1 MNICVVV
8 PSSEYLG
15 QAGVRIRYER
25 ISAHLLIHGVV
36 LRFKVIDEFVENSYF
51 NDDVYIIS
59 KVYDFRAVLLASE
72 ITASGKLVGPD
83 LFDDYFS
90 DTEDFRFTRLRN
102 WLAELIKFSS
112 FALCSTNKIKNDLKA
127 YLEKVPSHVMN
138 DPAEIEHEG
147 IQKVLELIE
156 SKQSQLR
163 DTQELRIVWFGIGD
177 NPHFDVGI
185 QDLVRFAPQALR
197 KLKVAFPDIKLTLL
211 TNKRALTT
219 DAYEL
224 LKKLPVKY
232 NVELWSEEKE
242 QALLAGASVALLP
255 VNYQSFSKVKSF
267 NRAIT
272 ALTNGAQV
280 LSLGYDLYAPLKEI
294 IYRRPEELI
303 EDLESSSLRFSS
315 DNISVINELFAKF
328 ASPVNE
334 ASKLVNFIATLNA
347 PNEKSKNY
355 VKLVSLGSN
364 LDKKLYKF
372 AAKHN
377 WICVSPPAL
386 SKRAN
391 QILSIELCKDNSFYA
406 FMGKGVQKTL
416 IDIQNKSETQVI
428 SKPIQDSIKI
438 SGRVEN
444 LFSYSGN
451 SFTDSILHQQ
461 SFTITKSV
469 AHECFAEYVLINAET
484 SKSFFAY

>member
-8 PSSEYLG
+8 PSSEYLE

-25 ISAHLLIHGVV
+25 ISAHLLSHGVI
-36 LRFKVIDEFVENSYF
+36 LKFKVIEEFVENSYL

-59 KVYDFRAVLLASE
+59 KVYDFRAVLLAAE

-90 DTEDFRFTRLRN
+90 DAEDFRFTRLRN
-102 WLAELIKFSS
+102 WLAELTKFSS
-112 FALCSTNKIKNDLKA
+112 FALCSTDKIKNGLKA
-127 YLEKVPSHVMN
+127 YLKEIPSHVMN
-138 DPAEIEHEG
+138 DPAEIEPG
-147 IQKVLELIE
+147 GLQKVLELVE

-163 DTQELRIVWFGIGD
+163 DTRELRIVWFGIGD

-197 KLKVAFPDIKLTLL
+197 KLKVAFPNIKLTLL

-232 NVELWSEEKE
+232 SVELWSEEKE
-242 QALLAGASVALLP
+242 KALLADSSVALLP

-280 LSLGYDLYAPLKEI
+280 LSLGYDLYAPLEKI
-294 IYRRPEELI
+294 IYRSPEELI
-303 EDLESSSLRFSS
+303 DDLESGSLRFSS
-315 DNISVINELFAKF
+315 ANESVINELFAKF
-328 ASPVNE
+328 ASAVNE
-334 ASKLVNFIATLNA
+334 AERLGNFLTTLNA
-347 PNEKSKNY
+347 PNEKNENY
-355 VKLVSLGSN
+355 VKLVSLGSS
-364 LDKKLYKF
+364 LDKNLYKF
-372 AAKHN
+372 AAKYN
-377 WICVSPPAL
+377 WVCVSPPAL

-391 QILSIELCKDNSFYA
+391 QILSIELSKDNSFYV

-416 IDIQNKSETQVI
+416 IDIQNNSATQVI
-428 SKPIQDSIKI
+428 SKPIQDSTKL
-438 SGRVEN
+438 SGRVED

-461 SFTITKSV
+461 SFAITESV
-469 AHECFAEYVLINAET
+469 ADECFAEYVLINAET